1 VTVNIVPGGAT
12 GSGEPKRGELGIA
25 FAAAGEKSCGYD
37 LTDIALGVPKK
48 AGSLV

>member
-1 VTVNIVPGGAT
+1 MVTDGAT
-12 GSGEPKRGELGIA
+12 RLAEPKRGELGIA

-48 AGSLV
+48 AGWLV